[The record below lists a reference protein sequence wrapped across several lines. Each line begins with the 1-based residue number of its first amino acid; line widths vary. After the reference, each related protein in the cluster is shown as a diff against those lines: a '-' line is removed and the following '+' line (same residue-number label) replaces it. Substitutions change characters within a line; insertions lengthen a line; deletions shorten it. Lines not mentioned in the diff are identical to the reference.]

1 MQYNAVAFLDSL
13 YQSAESI
20 CAFHADRPDPTLPTS
35 PGMTPADLPPEW
47 HLAWDERAAIM
58 EYDGKLPRERAEA
71 LALADVLRAMERA
84 GISVSSH
91 A

>member
-13 YQSAESI
+13 FQSPETI
-20 CAFHADRPDPTLPTS
+20 RDEIADRPDPALPPS
-35 PGMTPADLPPEW
+35 LGMTPADLPPEW
-47 HLAWDERAAIM
+47 HLAWDEGAAIM
-58 EYDGKLPRERAEA
+58 EFDGKLPRERAEA

-84 GISVSSH
+84 GISVTSH